1 MYESVEKEGQ
11 QKDNGALVKTDSCD
25 PPEDATPNWSCYKLI
40 IDPVLIGGSQK
51 LYRYDGQHFSA
62 PHPKCFPVD
71 VVRDPRIAR
80 FWTKFNEADFPLPKF
95 KVDENYVGVPKEL
108 TFARLNDNIRD
119 VFLSEM
125 CKHFGEI
132 QDLKVLY
139 NPKNKKHL
147 GIAKVVFESVNAANN
162 AVKNLHNTSVMG
174 NNIHVEFDPKGV
186 KRNRY
191 FQMLVSGLYTPFT
204 LPVGEEAWAP
214 QSPSSFTDSLTEYEP
229 LKKLSYTLSSSS
241 SSICNG
247 SPSLDCSTPLSTD
260 TAYSSMQQDTPSSFW
275 QTPQYQ
281 DTPCTPSLTHSRPGT
296 PSQCERTPN
305 ESTLINT
312 ASSVPFI
319 QQSIPNISQLQPGH
333 VTQAAFKKTSI
344 QGAVQNFWML
354 GGAPSQNGS
363 FSNRQR
369 TPGRNSHLNNHVRGR
384 HRVRP
389 LESKYQNAYN
399 RRPQHHY
406 IHRPVYRGGHYRS
419 DPVANQLPFSK
430 FQEAPTTPSLSD
442 NFTHQN
448 FTGLVK
454 GLSVNHRSVAEDR
467 PSLPNLEILP
477 QKSIGVNVHHI
488 HPDMQI
494 NANTSENAFSSTQV
508 PCKTTQEVNQN
519 HCSPQAQSSHS
530 YTPKPCPSSET
541 TKDLSEPIVQCPSP
555 ESPAPESKPDSLDSR
570 IQMLLSAG
578 SPVLPLLNQES
589 SDSETSTTEEHDP
602 DYHPQP
608 SPKAPS
614 PSPCSTDV
622 VLNHDQTSSIAC
634 NNGSHP
640 RESLSGI
647 EDVSLIQ
654 LCDVTKDDH
663 ELQSARKSRVN
674 PNEGE
679 DTSDQPCS
687 IPVICSNRSS
697 LPPPIPEI
705 PPPPILIPPS
715 AHYPSLPSPN
725 LPLKMGPPPPKAP
738 LLPGYTLPSS
748 SCSFFPPPKIQKVC
762 RPPNWQGSQVPLPI
776 PTRITQGQTSFS
788 PPFLPPP
795 FNFMTHR
802 PPYPSDGCSSAIL
815 RYRPPCPPTPMP
827 RFDPSVPPPG
837 YVPMKESPHKATVD
851 RVLAVVASELRAI
864 IKKDIHRKMIEIV
877 AFKAFDQW
885 WDDKEQVAKVS
896 NPTVKLEGNKDTMLR
911 AMEQHLR
918 MGNAGVEGSVLGT
931 GKISLH
937 GGIKLPSFK
946 LKRNDPLSQAS
957 NDVKRICPLGLEHS
971 EDEESEQQTAPHN
984 VEEDT
989 TKSVSEDTMVKRR
1002 HSRPLALDSE
1012 EEEDEENSDKEEN
1025 PKSEEVHV
1033 SAQEGDEMKIDEDK
1047 KSGPC
1052 VIIEDEDHSDTD
1064 TISHTSSNSSASKS
1078 QGYDSLSSPRTVS
1091 DSSASSPSVI
1101 DSSVSSRSVFDSS
1114 DDRSDNSSDTLS
1126 SGEDDQLDCESSF
1139 SEIPHEDRKIEETIW
1154 ISSDE
1159 DDNENQE
1166 MIHTPVDSSFT
1177 HWEEDLDPPVTP
1189 CAPDLVESDM
1199 DHELFDLGPARTE
1212 DPEEELS
1219 VRVYMQ
1225 GLKLPEPLRY
1235 TLHDPVKHCLTHKL
1249 KLPDPVIFFS
1259 DQESE
1264 LPSPLSPTYRG
1275 LSDDLETVQ
1284 CSTDSEDQR
1293 VTGETLEDSEDL
1305 RPITPTGSL
1314 SDSDPEMELGRRF
1327 SSPTIEEVELPHT
1340 PGGCLEMEETEDH
1353 ILPPGPPTP
1362 LPAPPSPTGIQE
1374 LPSSPIYHCPPL
1386 HFSYPTYEEIPKTP
1400 GRVNGPRQ
1408 VYHFERIIPS
1418 GLLQETS
1425 LRTGSPCN
1433 PILSPC
1439 ADCGIP
1445 RTPGRDMSP
1454 SPPVQNHGER
1464 NVLHRELWASGLHH
1478 HNSGFAQSDAQTNNF
1493 SINNSHAPHDHHVP
1507 SRGTTCL
1514 DTARLK
1520 RCRDQLKMKRRMI
1533 ELQQTKQYTNIN
1545 THSALQVNSVT
1556 KKYFSNQVLG
1566 PLNCVSDIRTE
1577 QRPPEA
1583 HREKRILEDKRQQ
1596 NENQRLQ
1603 ESSFVWRRWRES
1615 SSTSHLVFSPRSE
1628 RREKLV
1634 LHAVWTK
1641 GVNEEEIKHLK
1652 ATYERLV
1659 VEDKEC
1665 DWLNSTRWVPHPP
1678 TSTPDDRLRRWR
1690 DGIRNHMT
1698 GCARS
1703 EGYYFISKR
1712 EKLRYL
1718 RDELSASEEFIVNNQ
1733 GKSMP
1738 AQIPPSSRSGSEL
1751 RAEQRRLLSS
1761 FSCDSDLLK
1770 FNQLKF
1776 RKKKL
1781 RFGRSRIHDW
1791 GLFAEEPIAADE
1803 MIIEYVGQSIRQV
1816 IADMRERRYEN
1827 EGIGSSYLFRVDQDT
1842 IIDAT
1847 KCGNLARFINHSCNP
1862 NCYAKIITV
1871 EAQKK
1876 IVIYSR
1882 QPIDVNEEITY
1893 DYKFPIEDEKIPCLC
1908 AAENCRGTLN

>member
-11 QKDNGALVKTDSCD
+11 RKDNDALVKTDSCD

-40 IDPVLIGGSQK
+40 IDPVLNGGSQK

-62 PHPKCFPVD
+62 QHPECFPVD
-71 VVRDPRIAR
+71 VIRDPRIVR
-80 FWTKFNEADFPLPKF
+80 FWTKFQEADLPIPKF
-95 KVDENYVGVPKEL
+95 KVDENYVGAPKEL

-119 VFLSEM
+119 GFLSEM
-125 CKHFGEI
+125 CKNFGEI

-147 GIAKVVFESVNAANN
+147 GIAQVVFESVKAANN
-162 AVKNLHNTSVMG
+162 AVKNLHKTSVMG
-174 NNIHVEFDPKGV
+174 NNIHVEFDPKGL

-204 LPVGEEAWAP
+204 LPVGEEAWEP
-214 QSPSSFTDSLTEYEP
+214 QSPSSFTDSLSECEP

-241 SSICNG
+241 SIFNG
-247 SPSLDCSTPLSTD
+247 SPSLDCSTPLSMD
-260 TAYSSMQQDTPSSFW
+260 TAYSSMHQDTPSSFW

-281 DTPCTPSLTHSRPGT
+281 DTPCTPSLTYSRPGT
-296 PSQCERTPN
+296 PSQCEKTPN
-305 ESTLINT
+305 ETPLINN
-312 ASSVPFI
+312 ASNVPFI
-319 QQSIPNISQLQPGH
+319 QSIPNFSQLQPDH
-333 VTQAAFKKTSI
+333 ITQPASSKPSII
-344 QGAVQNFWML
+344 QGAVQNFWKL
-354 GGAPSQNGS
+354 GGAPCQNGS

-369 TPGRNSHLNNHVRGR
+369 TPGRNPHHCGG

-406 IHRPVYRGGHYRS
+406 IHRPVYRGAHYRS
-419 DPVANQLPFSK
+419 GSTGNQQPFRK
-430 FQEAPTTPSLSD
+430 FQDAPTTPSHSD
-442 NFTHQN
+442 KLTGQN
-448 FTGLVK
+448 FR
-454 GLSVNHRSVAEDR
+454 VNHRSIAEDLT
-467 PSLPNLEILP
+467 SLPNLEILP
-477 QKSIGVNVHHI
+477 PKTVGLDVHHI
-488 HPDMQI
+488 LPDVQM
-494 NANTSENAFSSTQV
+494 NTNMSEDSSTQV
-508 PCKTTQEVNQN
+508 PCKTTEEVNQN
-519 HCSPQAQSSHS
+519 HCPPQSQPSHT
-530 YTPKPCPSSET
+530 YTPKACPSSET
-541 TKDLSEPIVQCPSP
+541 TNLSESVVQCPSP
-555 ESPAPESKPDSLDSR
+555 ESPTVESKPDSLDSR

-578 SPVLPLLNQES
+578 SPVLPLLNQDS
-589 SDSETSTTEEHDP
+589 SDSETSATEEHDP

-614 PSPCSTDV
+614 PCPSPSTDV
-622 VLNHDQTSSIAC
+622 ALNCDQTSSIVS
-634 NNGSHP
+634 NTHSYP
-640 RESLSGI
+640 RESSSGV
-647 EDVSLIQ
+647 ENVSLTP
-654 LCDVTKDDH
+654 LCDVAKDDH
-663 ELQSARKSRVN
+663 ELQSAMLN

-697 LPPPIPEI
+697 LPPPIPQM
-705 PPPPILIPPS
+705 PPILIPPS
-715 AHYPSLPSPN
+715 ALLPSN
-725 LPLKMGPPPPKAP
+725 LGPAPHRPP
-738 LLPGYTLPSS
+738 LLPGYSS
-748 SCSFFPPPKIQKVC
+748 SCSFFPPPNIQQVC

-795 FNFMTHR
+795 FNFMSHR
-802 PPYPSDGCSSAIL
+802 PPYPSAGGSSTML
-815 RYRPPCPPTPMP
+815 RYRPPWPPPPMP
-827 RFDPSVPPPG
+827 MFDPSVPPPG
-837 YVPMKESPHKATVD
+837 YGPIKESSYKVTVD
-851 RVLAVVASELRAI
+851 EVLAVVALELRAI
-864 IKKDIHRKMIEIV
+864 MKKDIHRRMIEIV

-885 WDDKEQVAKVS
+885 WDDKEQAAKVS
-896 NPTVKLEGNKDTMLR
+896 TPIVKSGGNRDTMFR
-911 AMEQHLR
+911 VMEQCLR
-918 MGNAGVEGSVLGT
+918 IGNAGVEGSVLGT

-946 LKRNDPLSQAS
+946 RKDTLTEASGDPL
-957 NDVKRICPLGLEHS
+957 VKRICPSPGLEHS
-971 EDEESEQQTAPHN
+971 EDEESEQQTAPDN

-989 TKSVSEDTMVKRR
+989 NKSASEDTMVKRR

-1012 EEEDEENSDKEEN
+1012 DEEDEENSDKAEN
-1025 PKSEEVHV
+1025 SKSEDVHECEEMKVDEVHN
-1033 SAQEGDEMKIDEDK
+1033 DK
-1047 KSGPC
+1047 KKRDPC

-1064 TISHTSSNSSASKS
+1064 TISHTSSNSYASKS
-1078 QGYDSLSSPRTVS
+1078 QGYDSLPSPRTVS

-1101 DSSVSSRSVFDSS
+1101 DSSGSSKSVFDSS
-1114 DDRSDNSSDTLS
+1114 DDRSDSSSDTLS
-1126 SGEDDQLDCESSF
+1126 SEEDDQLDGESLF
-1139 SEIPHEDRKIEETIW
+1139 SETPREDRKIEETIW

-1159 DDNENQE
+1159 DENENQE
-1166 MIHTPVDSSFT
+1166 MIHNPVYSSFT
-1177 HWEEDLDPPVTP
+1177 QWEEDLGPPVTP
-1189 CAPDLVESDM
+1189 SAPYSVESDVE
-1199 DHELFDLGPARTE
+1199 HELFDLDLARTE

-1235 TLHDPVKHCLTHKL
+1235 TLQDPVKHCLTNKL

-1259 DQESE
+1259 EQESE
-1264 LPSPLSPTYRG
+1264 LPSPPSPTYRG
-1275 LSDDLETVQ
+1275 LSDDLETQ
-1284 CSTDSEDQR
+1284 YTSDSDDQR
-1293 VTGETLEDSEDL
+1293 VITETLEDSENL

-1327 SSPTIEEVELPHT
+1327 SPPTIEEVELPHT
-1340 PGGCLEMEETEDH
+1340 PGGCLEMYETEDH

-1362 LPAPPSPTGIQE
+1362 LPPPPSPTGIQE
-1374 LPSSPIYHCPPL
+1374 LLSSPIYYCPPL
-1386 HFSYPTYEEIPKTP
+1386 PSSYPTYEETPKTP
-1400 GRVNGPRQ
+1400 GRVNGPRH
-1408 VYHFERIIPS
+1408 VYHSTTPM

-1425 LRTGSPCN
+1425 LRMESPCN
-1433 PILSPC
+1433 PVLSPC
-1439 ADCGIP
+1439 TDSGIP

-1454 SPPVQNHGER
+1454 SPPVLNHRER
-1464 NVLHRELWASGLHH
+1464 NVQHREPWTSGLQH
-1478 HNSGFAQSDAQTNNF
+1478 HNAQTNNY
-1493 SINNSHAPHDHHVP
+1493 SINNSHPPHDLHV
-1507 SRGTTCL
+1507 SSHRTACL

-1520 RCRDQLKMKRRMI
+1520 RRRERLKMRKRMI
-1533 ELQQTKQYTNIN
+1533 ELQRTKQYTNIN
-1545 THSALQVNSVT
+1545 THSSLKVNNVRT
-1556 KKYFSNQVLG
+1556 KSSSYQVLA
-1566 PLNCVSDIRTE
+1566 PVDRVSDIRTE
-1577 QRPPEA
+1577 QTPPEA
-1583 HREKRILEDKRQQ
+1583 HKEKRSPEDRCLQ
-1596 NENQRLQ
+1596 NENQSLQ
-1603 ESSFVWRRWRES
+1603 ESSYAWRRWKES
-1615 SSTSHLVFSPRSE
+1615 SSTRRLIFSPRSE

-1652 ATYERLV
+1652 TTYERLV

-1678 TSTPDDRLRRWR
+1678 TSTPDDRPRRWQ
-1690 DGIRNHMT
+1690 DGIRNHVT

-1712 EKLRYL
+1712 EKLQYL
-1718 RDELSASEEFIVNNQ
+1718 RDDFSALEFTVDNQ
-1733 GKSMP
+1733 GKSVP

-1847 KCGNLARFINHSCNP
+1847 KCGNLARFINHSCSP

-1882 QPIDVNEEITY
+1882 QPIAVNEEITY

-1908 AAENCRGTLN
+1908 SAENCRGTLN

>member
-11 QKDNGALVKTDSCD
+11 QKDNDALVKTDSCD
-25 PPEDATPNWSCYKLI
+25 PLEGATPNWSCFKLI
-40 IDPVLIGGSQK
+40 IDPVLIGGGQK

-62 PHPKCFPVD
+62 
-71 VVRDPRIAR
+71 A
-80 FWTKFNEADFPLPKF
+80 
-95 KVDENYVGVPKEL
+95 VDENYVGAPKEL

-119 VFLSEM
+119 GFLSEM
-125 CKHFGEI
+125 CKHFGEV

-174 NNIHVEFDPKGV
+174 NNIHVEFDPK
-186 KRNRY
+186 
-191 FQMLVSGLYTPFT
+191 
-204 LPVGEEAWAP
+204 
-214 QSPSSFTDSLTEYEP
+214 
-229 LKKLSYTLSSSS
+229 
-241 SSICNG
+241 
-247 SPSLDCSTPLSTD
+247 
-260 TAYSSMQQDTPSSFW
+260 
-275 QTPQYQ
+275 
-281 DTPCTPSLTHSRPGT
+281 
-296 PSQCERTPN
+296 
-305 ESTLINT
+305 
-312 ASSVPFI
+312 
-319 QQSIPNISQLQPGH
+319 
-333 VTQAAFKKTSI
+333 
-344 QGAVQNFWML
+344 
-354 GGAPSQNGS
+354 
-363 FSNRQR
+363 
-369 TPGRNSHLNNHVRGR
+369 
-384 HRVRP
+384 
-389 LESKYQNAYN
+389 
-399 RRPQHHY
+399 
-406 IHRPVYRGGHYRS
+406 
-419 DPVANQLPFSK
+419 
-430 FQEAPTTPSLSD
+430 
-442 NFTHQN
+442 
-448 FTGLVK
+448 
-454 GLSVNHRSVAEDR
+454 
-467 PSLPNLEILP
+467 
-477 QKSIGVNVHHI
+477 
-488 HPDMQI
+488 
-494 NANTSENAFSSTQV
+494 
-508 PCKTTQEVNQN
+508 
-519 HCSPQAQSSHS
+519 
-530 YTPKPCPSSET
+530 
-541 TKDLSEPIVQCPSP
+541 
-555 ESPAPESKPDSLDSR
+555 ESKPDSLDSR

-578 SPVLPLLNQES
+578 SPVLSLLNQES
-589 SDSETSTTEEHDP
+589 SDSETSATEEHDP

-608 SPKAPS
+608 SPKAPIPS
-614 PSPCSTDV
+614 PSCSTDV

-654 LCDVTKDDH
+654 LCDVAKDDH
-663 ELQSARKSRVN
+663 ELQSAREPRVN
-674 PNEGE
+674 PNE
-679 DTSDQPCS
+679 
-687 IPVICSNRSS
+687 
-697 LPPPIPEI
+697 
-705 PPPPILIPPS
+705 
-715 AHYPSLPSPN
+715 
-725 LPLKMGPPPPKAP
+725 
-738 LLPGYTLPSS
+738 
-748 SCSFFPPPKIQKVC
+748 
-762 RPPNWQGSQVPLPI
+762 
-776 PTRITQGQTSFS
+776 
-788 PPFLPPP
+788 
-795 FNFMTHR
+795 
-802 PPYPSDGCSSAIL
+802 
-815 RYRPPCPPTPMP
+815 
-827 RFDPSVPPPG
+827 VPPPG
-837 YVPMKESPHKATVD
+837 YVPMKESPHKAIVD

-864 IKKDIHRKMIEIV
+864 VKKDIHRKMIEIV

-896 NPTVKLEGNKDTMLR
+896 NPTVKSEGNKETMLR

-946 LKRNDPLSQAS
+946 LKRKDPLRKAS
-957 NDVKRICPLGLEHS
+957 NDVKRICPLEHS
-971 EDEESEQQTAPHN
+971 EDEESEQQTAPPN

-989 TKSVSEDTMVKRR
+989 TKSASEDTMGKRR

-1012 EEEDEENSDKEEN
+1012 EEEDEENSDRAEN
-1025 PKSEEVHV
+1025 PKAEEVHV
-1033 SAQEGDEMKIDEDK
+1033 SAQDGDEMKIDDDK

-1101 DSSVSSRSVFDSS
+1101 DSSVSSRRSVFDSS
-1114 DDRSDNSSDTLS
+1114 DDRSDNSSDSLS
-1126 SGEDDQLDCESSF
+1126 SGEDDQLDCENSF

-1189 CAPDLVESDM
+1189 CAPDSVESDI
-1199 DHELFDLGPARTE
+1199 DHELFDLNPARTE

-1225 GLKLPEPLRY
+1225 GLKLPEPLKY
-1235 TLHDPVKHCLTHKL
+1235 TLQDPVKHCLTNKL
-1249 KLPDPVIFFS
+1249 KLPDPVLFFS

-1264 LPSPLSPTYRG
+1264 LPSPPSPTYRG
-1275 LSDDLETVQ
+1275 LSD
-1284 CSTDSEDQR
+1284 SEDRR
-1293 VTGETLEDSEDL
+1293 VITETLEDSENL

-1327 SSPTIEEVELPHT
+1327 SPPTIEDVELPHT

-1386 HFSYPTYEEIPKTP
+1386 HLSYPTYEEIPKTP
-1400 GRVNGPRQ
+1400 GR
-1408 VYHFERIIPS
+1408 
-1418 GLLQETS
+1418 
-1425 LRTGSPCN
+1425 
-1433 PILSPC
+1433 
-1439 ADCGIP
+1439 
-1445 RTPGRDMSP
+1445 
-1454 SPPVQNHGER
+1454 
-1464 NVLHRELWASGLHH
+1464 
-1478 HNSGFAQSDAQTNNF
+1478 
-1493 SINNSHAPHDHHVP
+1493 
-1507 SRGTTCL
+1507 
-1514 DTARLK
+1514 
-1520 RCRDQLKMKRRMI
+1520 
-1533 ELQQTKQYTNIN
+1533 
-1545 THSALQVNSVT
+1545 
-1556 KKYFSNQVLG
+1556 
-1566 PLNCVSDIRTE
+1566 
-1577 QRPPEA
+1577 
-1583 HREKRILEDKRQQ
+1583 
-1596 NENQRLQ
+1596 
-1603 ESSFVWRRWRES
+1603 
-1615 SSTSHLVFSPRSE
+1615 
-1628 RREKLV
+1628 
-1634 LHAVWTK
+1634 
-1641 GVNEEEIKHLK
+1641 
-1652 ATYERLV
+1652 
-1659 VEDKEC
+1659 
-1665 DWLNSTRWVPHPP
+1665 
-1678 TSTPDDRLRRWR
+1678 
-1690 DGIRNHMT
+1690 
-1698 GCARS
+1698 
-1703 EGYYFISKR
+1703 
-1712 EKLRYL
+1712 
-1718 RDELSASEEFIVNNQ
+1718 

-1882 QPIDVNEEITY
+1882 QPIGVNEEITY

>member
-11 QKDNGALVKTDSCD
+11 RKDNDALVKTGSCD
-25 PPEDATPNWSCYKLI
+25 PLEDASSNWSSYKLI
-40 IDPVLIGGSQK
+40 IDPGLNGSSSQK

-62 PHPKCFPVD
+62 PHPECFPVD
-71 VVRDPRIAR
+71 VIRDPRIPR
-80 FWTKFNEADFPLPKF
+80 FWTKFKEADLPVPKF
-95 KVDENYVGVPKEL
+95 KVDDDYVGAPKEL

-119 VFLSEM
+119 GFLSEM
-125 CKHFGEI
+125 CKNFGEV
-132 QDLKVLY
+132 QDIAVLY

-147 GIAKVVFESVNAANN
+147 GIAKVVFESVKAANN

-204 LPVGEEAWAP
+204 LPVGEDAWGP
-214 QSPSSFTDSLTEYEP
+214 QSPSSFIEYEP
-229 LKKLSYTLSSSS
+229 LKKLTYTLSS

-247 SPSLDCSTPLSTD
+247 SPSWDCSTPLSMD
-260 TAYSSMQQDTPSSFW
+260 TAYSSMHQDTPSSFW

-281 DTPCTPSLTHSRPGT
+281 DTPCTPSLTHSRPCT
-296 PSQCERTPN
+296 PAQCDKTPN
-305 ESTLINT
+305 ESTMIN
-312 ASSVPFI
+312 SVSNTPFI
-319 QQSIPNISQLQPGH
+319 QSIPNISQLQPDH
-333 VTQAAFKKTSI
+333 VTQPASSKPSII
-344 QGAVQNFWML
+344 QGAVQNFWKL
-354 GGAPSQNGS
+354 GGAPCQNGS

-369 TPGRNSHLNNHVRGR
+369 TPGCNSHLSNHVHRG
-384 HRVRP
+384 HRARP

-406 IHRPVYRGGHYRS
+406 IHRPVYRGAQYRS
-419 DPVANQLPFSK
+419 GSMGTQLPFRNW
-430 FQEAPTTPSLSD
+430 QDAPSTPSHLD
-442 NFTHQN
+442 RLTGQN
-448 FTGLVK
+448 FTGSIK
-454 GLSVNHRSVAEDR
+454 GLSVNHRSVGEDS
-467 PSLPNLEILP
+467 PSLSNLDILP
-477 QKSIGVNVHHI
+477 QKAVGVDGCHI
-488 HPDMQI
+488 FPDIQI
-494 NANTSENAFSSTQV
+494 NVNKSEKNLNCTQE
-508 PCKTTQEVNQN
+508 PCKTTHEVNQS
-519 HCSPQAQSSHS
+519 HCLPQDRYSHS
-530 YTPKPCPSSET
+530 YSPKPCSSSET
-541 TKDLSEPIVQCPSP
+541 TEDHSEPIVDCPSP
-555 ESPAPESKPDSLDSR
+555 ESESPALESKPDSLDSR
-570 IQMLLSAG
+570 IQMLLSGG
-578 SPVLPLLNQES
+578 SPVLPLLNHES
-589 SDSETSTTEEHDP
+589 SDSETSTTEECNP
-602 DYHPQP
+602 GYLQP

-614 PSPCSTDV
+614 PSPYRITDV
-622 VLNHDQTSSIAC
+622 NINCDQTSSIGR
-634 NNGSHP
+634 NNDSHP
-640 RESLSGI
+640 KESLSGI
-647 EDVSLIQ
+647 DDTSLPSLSDVG
-654 LCDVTKDDH
+654 DH
-663 ELQSARKSRVN
+663 DLSAAKKPKVN
-674 PNEGE
+674 SSEAE

-697 LPPPIPEI
+697 LPPTIPQM
-705 PPPPILIPPS
+705 PPPPILISPS

-725 LPLKMGPPPPKAP
+725 FPSKLGPAPPIAP
-738 LLPGYTLPSS
+738 FLPGHTMLSS
-748 SCSFFPPPKIQKVC
+748 SCPLYPPPKIQQVC
-762 RPPNWQGSQVPLPI
+762 RSPSWQGSQVPLPI

-788 PPFLPPP
+788 PPFPPP
-795 FNFMTHR
+795 TFNFLTHR
-802 PPYPSDGCSSAIL
+802 PPYPSTGCSPTML
-815 RYRPPCPPTPMP
+815 RFRIPWPPPPMP
-827 RFDPSVPPPG
+827 KFDPSVPPPG

-851 RVLAVVASELRAI
+851 GVLAVVASELRAI
-864 IKKDIHRKMIEIV
+864 VKKDIHRRMVEIV

-885 WDDKEQVAKVS
+885 WDDKEQAAKVS
-896 NPTVKLEGNKDTMLR
+896 TSTVKSGENKDTMLR
-911 AMEQHLR
+911 AIKKSLR
-918 MGNAGVEGSVLGT
+918 TGNAGVEGSILGT

-946 LKRNDPLSQAS
+946 LKRKQPLTEAFG
-957 NDVKRICPLGLEHS
+957 DVKKICPSPGVEHA
-971 EDEESEQQTAPHN
+971 EDEESVQQSAIDN
-984 VEEDT
+984 VEEDA
-989 TKSVSEDTMVKRR
+989 TKKPSEDTMVKRR

-1012 EEEDEENSDKEEN
+1012 EEEDEEIFEKAEN
-1025 PKSEEVHV
+1025 QHSGEAHV
-1033 SAQEGDEMKIDEDK
+1033 YDQKGDEMKANEVRKDEKRDL
-1047 KSGPC
+1047 SD
-1052 VIIEDEDHSDTD
+1052 IIEDEDHSETD
-1064 TISHTSSNSSASKS
+1064 SNSSSNSSASKS
-1078 QGYDSLSSPRTVS
+1078 QGYNSLASPGTVF
-1091 DSSASSPSVI
+1091 DSSASSPSVN
-1101 DSSVSSRSVFDSS
+1101 SLVSSRSVFHSS
-1114 DDRSDNSSDTLS
+1114 DDRSDDSSDSLS
-1126 SGEDDQLDCESSF
+1126 SREDDQLDGGNYFPEN
-1139 SEIPHEDRKIEETIW
+1139 PHQDRKIEETIW

-1159 DDNENQE
+1159 DEHENQE
-1166 MIHTPVDSSFT
+1166 IIHDPIYSSFT
-1177 HWEEDLDPPVTP
+1177 QWEDDLDPPVTP
-1189 CAPDLVESDM
+1189 SAPDLVDSDM
-1199 DHELFDLGPARTE
+1199 DHELFDIDPANTE

-1235 TLHDPVKHCLTHKL
+1235 TLQDPVKHCLTNKL

-1264 LPSPLSPTYRG
+1264 LPSPPSPTYRG
-1275 LSDDLETVQ
+1275 LSDDLETQ
-1284 CSTDSEDQR
+1284 YTSDSEDQR
-1293 VTGETLEDSEDL
+1293 VITERLEDSENL

-1314 SDSDPEMELGRRF
+1314 SDSDPEMELGRRI
-1327 SSPTIEEVELPHT
+1327 SPPTIEEVELPHT

-1362 LPAPPSPTGIQE
+1362 LPPPPSPTGIHRF
-1374 LPSSPIYHCPPL
+1374 PSSPIYHCPPL
-1386 HFSYPTYEEIPKTP
+1386 SFSYPMYEEIPKTP

-1408 VYHFERIIPS
+1408 VYHSEGITPV

-1425 LRTGSPCN
+1425 LRMGSPCN

-1439 ADCGIP
+1439 ADSRIP

-1454 SPPVQNHGER
+1454 SPPVR
-1464 NVLHRELWASGLHH
+1464 THRDLWASRLHH
-1478 HNSGFAQSDAQTNNF
+1478 HSSGFAQSEVQTNHF
-1493 SINNSHAPHDHHVP
+1493 SLNRSHAPHIS
-1507 SRGTTCL
+1507 SRRTACL

-1520 RCRDQLKMKRRMI
+1520 KRRERLKTRRRMI
-1533 ELQQTKQYTNIN
+1533 ELQRTRQYTNTDSI
-1545 THSALQVNSVT
+1545 LPVNNMTTKSSV
-1556 KKYFSNQVLG
+1556 LE
-1566 PLNCVSDIRTE
+1566 PLDCVSDVRTE
-1577 QRPPEA
+1577 QKPPEA
-1583 HREKRILEDKRQQ
+1583 SRETRSLEDKLQQ
-1596 NENQRLQ
+1596 NENLQ
-1603 ESSFVWRRWRES
+1603 DSSYVWRRWREP
-1615 SSTSHLVFSPRSE
+1615 SSTRRLIFSPRSE

-1641 GVNEEEIKHLK
+1641 GVNEEEINHLK

-1665 DWLNSTRWVPHPP
+1665 DWLNRTRWIPHPP
-1678 TSTPDDRLRRWR
+1678 TSSPDDKPRRWQ
-1690 DGIRNHMT
+1690 DGIRNHVT

-1703 EGYYFISKR
+1703 EGYYSISKR
-1712 EKLRYL
+1712 EKLQYL
-1718 RDELSASEEFIVNNQ
+1718 KDEISASEEFISDQ
-1733 GKSMP
+1733 GKSVP
-1738 AQIPPSSRSGSEL
+1738 AQIPSSSRSGSEL

-1882 QPIDVNEEITY
+1882 QPIGVNEEITY

-1908 AAENCRGTLN
+1908 TAENCRGTLN

>member
-11 QKDNGALVKTDSCD
+11 RKDNDLLVKTDSCD
-25 PPEDATPNWSCYKLI
+25 PLEDATPNWSCYKLI
-40 IDPVLIGGSQK
+40 IDPVLNGGSQK

-62 PHPKCFPVD
+62 PHPECFPVD
-71 VVRDPRIAR
+71 VIRDPRIAR
-80 FWTKFNEADFPLPKF
+80 FWTKFKEADLPVPKF
-95 KVDENYVGVPKEL
+95 KVDENYVGAPKEL

-119 VFLSEM
+119 GFLSEM
-125 CKHFGEI
+125 CTNFGEV

-147 GIAKVVFESVNAANN
+147 GIAKVIFESVKAANN

-191 FQMLVSGLYTPFT
+191 FRMLVSGLYTPFT
-204 LPVGEEAWAP
+204 LPVGEEAWGP
-214 QSPSSFTDSLTEYEP
+214 QSPSSFTDSLTECEP
-229 LKKLSYTLSSSS
+229 LKKLTYTLSSSS

-247 SPSLDCSTPLSTD
+247 SPSLDCSTPLSMD
-260 TAYSSMQQDTPSSFW
+260 TAYSSMLQDTPSSFW

-296 PSQCERTPN
+296 PSQCEKTPN
-305 ESTLINT
+305 ESTPINS

-319 QQSIPNISQLQPGH
+319 QSIPNISQLQPDH
-333 VTQAAFKKTSI
+333 VTQPASSKPSII
-344 QGAVQNFWML
+344 QGAVQNFWKL
-354 GGAPSQNGS
+354 GGAPCQNGS

-369 TPGRNSHLNNHVRGR
+369 TPGRNPHFSNHVRRG

-406 IHRPVYRGGHYRS
+406 IHRPVYRGAHYHS
-419 DPVANQLPFSK
+419 GSTASQLPFRK
-430 FQEAPTTPSLSD
+430 FQDASTTPSHSD
-442 NFTHQN
+442 KL
-448 FTGLVK
+448 TGQYFSGSIK
-454 GLSVNHRSVAEDR
+454 GLSVNHRSVGEDP
-467 PSLPNLEILP
+467 PSPPNLDILP
-477 QKSIGVNVHHI
+477 QKAIGVDFRYI
-488 HPDMQI
+488 LPDIQI
-494 NANTSENAFSSTQV
+494 NENKSENHFSGTQE
-508 PCKTTQEVNQN
+508 PCKTAHEVNQN
-519 HCSPQAQSSHS
+519 HCPPQGQSSHS
-530 YTPKPCPSSET
+530 YTPKPCSSSET
-541 TKDLSEPIVQCPSP
+541 TEDLSEPIVHCPSP
-555 ESPAPESKPDSLDSR
+555 ESESPALESKPDSLDSR
-570 IQMLLSAG
+570 IQMLLSGG

-589 SDSETSTTEEHDP
+589 SDSETSATEEGGT

-608 SPKAPS
+608 SPKDPS
-614 PSPCSTDV
+614 PSPSRSTDV
-622 VLNHDQTSSIAC
+622 VLNCDQTSSIVS

-647 EDVSLIQ
+647 DDVSLTS
-654 LCDVTKDDH
+654 LCDVGKEDH
-663 ELQSARKSRVN
+663 ELQSAKKPKVN
-674 PNEGE
+674 PDEVE

-697 LPPPIPEI
+697 LPPTILQM
-705 PPPPILIPPS
+705 PPPPIIISPS

-725 LPLKMGPPPPKAP
+725 LPPPPMAP

-748 SCSFFPPPKIQKVC
+748 SCSLYPPPKIQQVC
-762 RPPNWQGSQVPLPI
+762 RPSNWQGSQVPLPI

-788 PPFLPPP
+788 PPFLPPT

-802 PPYPSDGCSSAIL
+802 PPFPSAGCSSTML
-815 RYRPPCPPTPMP
+815 RYRPPWPPPPMP

-837 YVPMKESPHKATVD
+837 YVPMDESPHKATVD
-851 RVLAVVASELRAI
+851 GVLAVVASELRAS
-864 IKKDIHRKMIEIV
+864 IKKDMHRRMVEIV

-885 WDDKEQVAKVS
+885 WDDKEQAAKVS
-896 NPTVKLEGNKDTMLR
+896 TPTVKSGGNKDTMLR
-911 AMEQHLR
+911 PMQQSLR

-946 LKRNDPLSQAS
+946 LKRKDPLTEAFS
-957 NDVKRICPLGLEHS
+957 DVKRICPSPGLEHS
-971 EDEESEQQTAPHN
+971 EDEESEQQTAVDN

-989 TKSVSEDTMVKRR
+989 TKNSSEDTMVKRR
-1002 HSRPLALDSE
+1002 HSRPLVLDSE
-1012 EEEDEENSDKEEN
+1012 EEEDEENSDKAEN
-1025 PKSEEVHV
+1025 PKSEEAHV
-1033 SAQEGDEMKIDEDK
+1033 STQEGKAMSVDEVHKDE
-1047 KSGPC
+1047 KSDPSG
-1052 VIIEDEDHSDTD
+1052 IIEDEDHSDTD

-1078 QGYDSLSSPRTVS
+1078 QGYDSLASPRTVS

-1114 DDRSDNSSDTLS
+1114 DDRNDDSSDSLS
-1126 SGEDDQLDCESSF
+1126 SGEDDQLDGEHSF
-1139 SEIPHEDRKIEETIW
+1139 TETPHEDRKIEETIW

-1159 DDNENQE
+1159 DENENQE
-1166 MIHTPVDSSFT
+1166 IIHTPIYSSFT
-1177 HWEEDLDPPVTP
+1177 QWEEDLDPPVTP
-1189 CAPDLVESDM
+1189 SAPDLVESDVE
-1199 DHELFDLGPARTE
+1199 HELFDLDPASTE

-1235 TLHDPVKHCLTHKL
+1235 TLQDPVKHCLTNKL

-1264 LPSPLSPTYRG
+1264 LPSPPSPTYRE
-1275 LSDDLETVQ
+1275 LSDDLETQ
-1284 CSTDSEDQR
+1284 YTSDSEDQR
-1293 VTGETLEDSEDL
+1293 VITETLEDSENL

-1314 SDSDPEMELGRRF
+1314 SDRDPEMELGLRF
-1327 SSPTIEEVELPHT
+1327 SPPTIEEVELPHT

-1353 ILPPGPPTP
+1353 FLPPGPPTP
-1362 LPAPPSPTGIQE
+1362 LPLPPSPTGIQE
-1374 LPSSPIYHCPPL
+1374 FPFSPVYHCPPL
-1386 HFSYPTYEEIPKTP
+1386 PSSYPMYEEIPKTP
-1400 GRVNGPRQ
+1400 GRVNGPRH
-1408 VYHFERIIPS
+1408 VYHSEGITPA

-1425 LRTGSPCN
+1425 LRMGSPCN
-1433 PILSPC
+1433 PVLSPC
-1439 ADCGIP
+1439 ADSGIP

-1454 SPPVQNHGER
+1454 SPPVR
-1464 NVLHRELWASGLHH
+1464 THRELWASGLHH
-1478 HNSGFAQSDAQTNNF
+1478 HNSGFAQSEGQTNHF
-1493 SINNSHAPHDHHVP
+1493 SINSSHAPHDCHI
-1507 SRGTTCL
+1507 SSGRTACL

-1520 RCRDQLKMKRRMI
+1520 RRRERLKMRRRII
-1533 ELQQTKQYTNIN
+1533 ELQRTRQYTNIN
-1545 THSALQVNSVT
+1545 THSPLQVNNVT
-1556 KKYFSNQVLG
+1556 TKSSSNQVLG
-1566 PLNCVSDIRTE
+1566 PLDCVSDIRTE
-1577 QRPPEA
+1577 QKPPES
-1583 HREKRILEDKRQQ
+1583 HRQTTSTEDRHQQ
-1596 NENQRLQ
+1596 SENQRLQ
-1603 ESSFVWRRWRES
+1603 ESSYVWRRWREP
-1615 SSTSHLVFSPRSE
+1615 SSTCPLIFSPRSE

-1641 GVNEEEIKHLK
+1641 GVNEEEINHLK

-1678 TSTPDDRLRRWR
+1678 TSTPDDRPRRWQ
-1690 DGIRNHMT
+1690 DGIRNHVT

-1718 RDELSASEEFIVNNQ
+1718 RDELSASEEFISNNQ
-1733 GKSMP
+1733 GKSVP
-1738 AQIPPSSRSGSEL
+1738 AQIPSSSRSGSEL

-1882 QPIDVNEEITY
+1882 QPIGVNEEITY

>member
-1 MYESVEKEGQ
+1 GY
-11 QKDNGALVKTDSCD
+11 ALVKTDSCD
-25 PPEDATPNWSCYKLI
+25 PLEGATPNWSCFKLI
-40 IDPVLIGGSQK
+40 IDPVLIGGGQK
-51 LYRYDGQHFSA
+51 LYRYDGQHFS
-62 PHPKCFPVD
+62 HPECFPVD

-95 KVDENYVGVPKEL
+95 KVDENYVGAPKEL

-119 VFLSEM
+119 GFLSEM
-125 CKHFGEI
+125 CKHFGEV

-204 LPVGEEAWAP
+204 LPVGE
-214 QSPSSFTDSLTEYEP
+214 DSLSIFQEYEP

-260 TAYSSMQQDTPSSFW
+260 TAYSSMRQDTPSSFW
-275 QTPQYQ
+275 
-281 DTPCTPSLTHSRPGT
+281 
-296 PSQCERTPN
+296 TPN

-312 ASSVPFI
+312 AS
-319 QQSIPNISQLQPGH
+319 
-333 VTQAAFKKTSI
+333 
-344 QGAVQNFWML
+344 

-369 TPGRNSHLNNHVRGR
+369 TPGCNSHLNSHVRGG

-419 DPVANQLPFSK
+419 GPVANQLPFSK

-442 NFTHQN
+442 NFTRQN

-454 GLSVNHRSVAEDR
+454 GLS
-467 PSLPNLEILP
+467 
-477 QKSIGVNVHHI
+477 VHHI

-494 NANTSENAFSSTQV
+494 NANTSENTFSSTQV

-519 HCSPQAQSSHS
+519 HCQPQAQSSHS
-530 YTPKPCPSSET
+530 YTQKPCPSSET
-541 TKDLSEPIVQCPSP
+541 TTDSSEPIVQCSSP

-589 SDSETSTTEEHDP
+589 SDSETSATEEHDP

-608 SPKAPS
+608 SPKAPIPS
-614 PSPCSTDV
+614 PSCSTDV

-654 LCDVTKDDH
+654 LCDVAKDDH
-663 ELQSARKSRVN
+663 ELQSAREPRVN

-715 AHYPSLPSPN
+715 ALYPSLPSPN
-725 LPLKMGPPPPKAP
+725 LPSKMGPPPPRAP

-748 SCSFFPPPKIQKVC
+748 SCSFFPPPKIQKIC

-795 FNFMTHR
+795 FNFMTQR
-802 PPYPSDGCSSAIL
+802 PPYPSAGCSSAIL
-815 RYRPPCPPTPMP
+815 MYRPPCLPTPMP

-864 IKKDIHRKMIEIV
+864 VKKDIHRKMIEIV

-885 WDDKEQVAKVS
+885 WDDKEQVAKYHFNIVFIYI
-896 NPTVKLEGNKDTMLR
+896 MLR
-911 AMEQHLR
+911 TSRCPTQLLNRKEI
-918 MGNAGVEGSVLGT
+918 
-931 GKISLH
+931 KI
-937 GGIKLPSFK
+937 
-946 LKRNDPLSQAS
+946 Q
-957 NDVKRICPLGLEHS
+957 C
-971 EDEESEQQTAPHN
+971 
-984 VEEDT
+984 
-989 TKSVSEDTMVKRR
+989 
-1002 HSRPLALDSE
+1002 
-1012 EEEDEENSDKEEN
+1012 SD
-1025 PKSEEVHV
+1025 
-1033 SAQEGDEMKIDEDK
+1033 
-1047 KSGPC
+1047 
-1052 VIIEDEDHSDTD
+1052 
-1064 TISHTSSNSSASKS
+1064 SNSSASKS

-1091 DSSASSPSVI
+1091 DSPASSPSVI
-1101 DSSVSSRSVFDSS
+1101 DSSVSSRRSVFDSS
-1114 DDRSDNSSDTLS
+1114 DDRSDNSSDSLS
-1126 SGEDDQLDCESSF
+1126 SGEDDQLDCENSF

-1189 CAPDLVESDM
+1189 SVPDSVESDI
-1199 DHELFDLGPARTE
+1199 DHELFDYQVVVSCRIL
-1212 DPEEELS
+1212 
-1219 VRVYMQ
+1219 
-1225 GLKLPEPLRY
+1225 
-1235 TLHDPVKHCLTHKL
+1235 
-1249 KLPDPVIFFS
+1249 IF
-1259 DQESE
+1259 
-1264 LPSPLSPTYRG
+1264 L
-1275 LSDDLETVQ
+1275 LSDDLETIQ
-1284 CSTDSEDQR
+1284 YSTDSEDRR
-1293 VTGETLEDSEDL
+1293 VITETLEDSENL

-1327 SSPTIEEVELPHT
+1327 SPPTIEEVELPHT

-1374 LPSSPIYHCPPL
+1374 LPSSPVYHCPPL
-1386 HFSYPTYEEIPKTP
+1386 HLSYPTYEEIPKTP
-1400 GRVNGPRQ
+1400 GRVNGPHQ
-1408 VYHFERIIPS
+1408 MYHFERIIPS

-1425 LRTGSPCN
+1425 LRKGSPCN
-1433 PILSPC
+1433 PALSPC
-1439 ADCGIP
+1439 ADSGIP

-1454 SPPVQNHGER
+1454 SPPVQNHRER

-1478 HNSGFAQSDAQTNNF
+1478 HNSAFEQSDAQTNNF
-1493 SINNSHAPHDHHVP
+1493 SINNSHDHHVP

-1520 RCRDQLKMKRRMI
+1520 RCRDRLKMRRRMT

-1545 THSALQVNSVT
+1545 TNSVLQVNNVT
-1556 KKYFSNQVLG
+1556 KKSFANQVLG

-1577 QRPPEA
+1577 RRPPEA
-1583 HREKRILEDKRQQ
+1583 YRKKRSLEDKRQQ

-1603 ESSFVWRRWRES
+1603 ESAFVWRSWRES
-1615 SSTSHLVFSPRSE
+1615 SSTRHPVFSPRSE

-1665 DWLNSTRWVPHPP
+1665 DWLNSTRWVPHPHILH
-1678 TSTPDDRLRRWR
+1678 SPDDRLRRWR

-1718 RDELSASEEFIVNNQ
+1718 RDELSASEEFIVDNQ

-1862 NCYAKIITV
+1862 NCYAKIISV

-1882 QPIDVNEEITY
+1882 QPIGVNEEITY

>member
-1 MYESVEKEGQ
+1 MYESVEKEAQ
-11 QKDNGALVKTDSCD
+11 RKDNDALVKTDRCD
-25 PPEDATPNWSCYKLI
+25 PLEDATPNWSCYKLI
-40 IDPVLIGGSQK
+40 FDPVLIGGSQK

-62 PHPKCFPVD
+62 PHPECFPVD
-71 VVRDPRIAR
+71 VIQDPRIAR
-80 FWTKFNEADFPLPKF
+80 FRTKFKEADLPVPKF
-95 KVDENYVGVPKEL
+95 KVDENYVGAPKEL

-119 VFLSEM
+119 GFLSEM
-125 CKHFGEI
+125 CKNFGEV

-147 GIAKVVFESVNAANN
+147 GIAKVVFESVKAANN

-204 LPVGEEAWAP
+204 LPVGEEAWGP
-214 QSPSSFTDSLTEYEP
+214 QSPSSFIDSLTECET
-229 LKKLSYTLSSSS
+229 LKKLTYTLSSS

-247 SPSLDCSTPLSTD
+247 SPSLDCSTPLSMD
-260 TAYSSMQQDTPSSFW
+260 TAYSSMHQDTPSSFW

-296 PSQCERTPN
+296 PSQCEENPN
-305 ESTLINT
+305 ESTLINS
-312 ASSVPFI
+312 AFNVSFI
-319 QQSIPNISQLQPGH
+319 QSIPNISQLQPDH
-333 VTQAAFKKTSI
+333 VTQPALSKPSII
-344 QGAVQNFWML
+344 QGAVQNFWKL
-354 GGAPSQNGS
+354 GGAPCQNSS

-369 TPGRNSHLNNHVRGR
+369 TPGRNPHFTSHVRKG
-384 HRVRP
+384 HQVRP

-406 IHRPVYRGGHYRS
+406 IHRPVYRGAHYRS
-419 DPVANQLPFSK
+419 TANQLPFRT
-430 FQEAPTTPSLSD
+430 FQDAPDKLTG
-442 NFTHQN
+442 QN
-448 FTGLVK
+448 FTGSIK
-454 GLSVNHRSVAEDR
+454 GLSVNHRSVGEDP
-467 PSLPNLEILP
+467 PSLPNLDILP
-477 QKSIGVNVHHI
+477 QKAIGVDVCHI
-488 HPDMQI
+488 LLDKHI
-494 NANTSENAFSSTQV
+494 NANKSENHFSATQV
-508 PCKTTQEVNQN
+508 PFKTTHEVKQN
-519 HCSPQAQSSHS
+519 HCPPQGQSSHS
-530 YTPKPCPSSET
+530 YTPKPCSSSET
-541 TKDLSEPIVQCPSP
+541 TEDLSEPTVHCPSP
-555 ESPAPESKPDSLDSR
+555 ELESPALESKPDSLDSR
-570 IQMLLSAG
+570 IQMLLSGG
-578 SPVLPLLNQES
+578 SPVLLLLNQES
-589 SDSETSTTEEHDP
+589 SDSETSATEEHGP
-602 DYHPQP
+602 DYYPQA

-614 PSPCSTDV
+614 PSPSRSTDV
-622 VLNHDQTSSIAC
+622 VLNCDQTSSIAS

-647 EDVSLIQ
+647 EDVSLTS
-654 LCDVTKDDH
+654 LYDVGKEDH
-663 ELQSARKSRVN
+663 ELQSAKKPKVN
-674 PNEGE
+674 PNEVE

-697 LPPPIPEI
+697 PLTIPQMSPPPIPI
-705 PPPPILIPPS
+705 SPS
-715 AHYPSLPSPN
+715 AHYPCLPSPN
-725 LPLKMGPPPPKAP
+725 LPSKLGPSPPMAP

-748 SCSFFPPPKIQKVC
+748 SCSLYPPPKIQQVC

-776 PTRITQGQTSFS
+776 PTRITQVQTSFS
-788 PPFLPPP
+788 PPFLPPT
-795 FNFMTHR
+795 FNFMTYR
-802 PPYPSDGCSSAIL
+802 PPFPSAGGSSTML
-815 RYRPPCPPTPMP
+815 RYRPPWPPPPMP

-837 YVPMKESPHKATVD
+837 YVPMNESPHKATVD
-851 RVLAVVASELRAI
+851 GVLAVVASELRAI
-864 IKKDIHRKMIEIV
+864 VKKDIHRRMIEIV

-885 WDDKEQVAKVS
+885 WDDAEQAFKVS
-896 NPTVKLEGNKDTMLR
+896 TPTVKSGGNKDTMLR
-911 AMEQHLR
+911 VVEQSLR
-918 MGNAGVEGSVLGT
+918 MGNAGVESSVLGT

-946 LKRNDPLSQAS
+946 LKRKDPLTEAS
-957 NDVKRICPLGLEHS
+957 SDVKRICPYPGLEHS
-971 EDEESEQQTAPHN
+971 EDEESEPQTALDI

-989 TKSVSEDTMVKRR
+989 TKNSSEDSMVKRR

-1012 EEEDEENSDKEEN
+1012 EEEDEEVSDKAEN
-1025 PKSEEVHV
+1025 PKSHV
-1033 SAQEGDEMKIDEDK
+1033 SAQEGDEMKVDEVRKDE
-1047 KSGPC
+1047 KSDPSG
-1052 VIIEDEDHSDTD
+1052 IIEDEDLSDTD
-1064 TISHTSSNSSASKS
+1064 TISHTSSNSSTSKS
-1078 QGYDSLSSPRTVS
+1078 QGYDSLDSPRTVS
-1091 DSSASSPSVI
+1091 DSSASSPSGI
-1101 DSSVSSRSVFDSS
+1101 DSSVSSISVFDSS
-1114 DDRSDNSSDTLS
+1114 DDRSYDSSDSLS
-1126 SGEDDQLDCESSF
+1126 SGEDDQLDGENSF
-1139 SEIPHEDRKIEETIW
+1139 PETPHEDRKIEETIW

-1159 DDNENQE
+1159 DENENQE
-1166 MIHTPVDSSFT
+1166 IIHTPVYSSFT
-1177 HWEEDLDPPVTP
+1177 QWEEDLDPPVTP
-1189 CAPDLVESDM
+1189 SAPDLIESDV
-1199 DHELFDLGPARTE
+1199 DHELFDLDPASTE

-1219 VRVYMQ
+1219 VTVYMQ

-1235 TLHDPVKHCLTHKL
+1235 TLQDPVKHCLTNKL
-1249 KLPDPVIFFS
+1249 QLPDPVIFFS

-1264 LPSPLSPTYRG
+1264 LPSPPSPTYRG
-1275 LSDDLETVQ
+1275 LSDDLETQ
-1284 CSTDSEDQR
+1284 YTSDSEDQR
-1293 VTGETLEDSEDL
+1293 VITETLEDSENL

-1314 SDSDPEMELGRRF
+1314 SDIDPDMELGRRF
-1327 SSPTIEEVELPHT
+1327 SPPTIEEVELPHT

-1362 LPAPPSPTGIQE
+1362 LPPPPSPTGIQE
-1374 LPSSPIYHCPPL
+1374 LPSSPIYHCPLLPSL
-1386 HFSYPTYEEIPKTP
+1386 YPTYEEIPKTP
-1400 GRVNGPRQ
+1400 GRVNGARH
-1408 VYHFERIIPS
+1408 VYHSEGITPA

-1425 LRTGSPCN
+1425 PRMGSPCN
-1433 PILSPC
+1433 PVLSPC
-1439 ADCGIP
+1439 ADSGIP
-1445 RTPGRDMSP
+1445 RTPGRDMSL
-1454 SPPVQNHGER
+1454 SPPVQT
-1464 NVLHRELWASGLHH
+1464 HRELWASAHH
-1478 HNSGFAQSDAQTNNF
+1478 DHSSEVQSNNF
-1493 SINNSHAPHDHHVP
+1493 SINSSHAPHDRHIS
-1507 SRGTTCL
+1507 SRRRTACL

-1520 RCRDQLKMKRRMI
+1520 RRRERLKMRRRMI
-1533 ELQQTKQYTNIN
+1533 EVQRTRQYTNIN
-1545 THSALQVNSVT
+1545 TPSPLQVNNVT
-1556 KKYFSNQVLG
+1556 TKSSSNRVLG
-1566 PLNCVSDIRTE
+1566 PLDCVSDNRTE
-1577 QRPPEA
+1577 QKPPEA
-1583 HREKRILEDKRQQ
+1583 HREKCSVEDKHKQ

-1603 ESSFVWRRWRES
+1603 ESSYVWRRWREP
-1615 SSTSHLVFSPRSE
+1615 SSTRRLIFSPRSE

-1641 GVNEEEIKHLK
+1641 GVNEEEINHLK

-1678 TSTPDDRLRRWR
+1678 TSTPDDRPRRWR
-1690 DGIRNHMT
+1690 DGIRNHVT

-1718 RDELSASEEFIVNNQ
+1718 RDELSASEQFISDNQ
-1733 GKSMP
+1733 GKSVP
-1738 AQIPPSSRSGSEL
+1738 AQIPSSSRSGSEL

-1816 IADMRERRYEN
+1816 IADMRERRYEK

-1862 NCYAKIITV
+1862 NCYAKIVTV

-1882 QPIDVNEEITY
+1882 QPINVNEEITY

>member
-1 MYESVEKEGQ
+1 
-11 QKDNGALVKTDSCD
+11 DSAGVAAGSSHLLCSN
-25 PPEDATPNWSCYKLI
+25 ATPNWSCYKLI

-51 LYRYDGQHFSA
+51 LYRYDGQHFS
-62 PHPKCFPVD
+62 HPKCFPVD
-71 VVRDPRIAR
+71 AVRDPRIAR

-95 KVDENYVGVPKEL
+95 KVDEDYVGAPKEL

-119 VFLSEM
+119 GFLAEM
-125 CKHFGEI
+125 CKHFGEV

-174 NNIHVEFDPKGV
+174 NNVHVEFDPKGV

-204 LPVGEEAWAP
+204 LPVGEEAWPP
-214 QSPSSFTDSLTEYEP
+214 QSPSSFTDALTEYEP

-296 PSQCERTPN
+296 PSH
-305 ESTLINT
+305 
-312 ASSVPFI
+312 VPFI

-344 QGAVQNFWML
+344 QG
-354 GGAPSQNGS
+354 
-363 FSNRQR
+363 
-369 TPGRNSHLNNHVRGR
+369 

-419 DPVANQLPFSK
+419 GPVANQLPFSK

-442 NFTHQN
+442 NFTRQN

-494 NANTSENAFSSTQV
+494 HANTSENTFSSTQV

-519 HCSPQAQSSHS
+519 HCSPQTQSSHS
-530 YTPKPCPSSET
+530 YTPRPCPSSET

-608 SPKAPS
+608 SLKAPS
-614 PSPCSTDV
+614 PSPSCSTDV
-622 VLNHDQTSSIAC
+622 VLNHDHTSSIAC

-654 LCDVTKDDH
+654 LCDVAKDDH
-663 ELQSARKSRVN
+663 ELQSARKPRVN
-674 PNEGE
+674 PDEGE

-687 IPVICSNRSS
+687 IPVICSNRNS

-725 LPLKMGPPPPKAP
+725 LPLKMGPPPPRAP
-738 LLPGYTLPSS
+738 LLSGYTLPSS
-748 SCSFFPPPKIQKVC
+748 SCSFFPPPKIQKVG

-795 FNFMTHR
+795 FNFMTHH

-815 RYRPPCPPTPMP
+815 RYGPPCPPTPMP

-864 IKKDIHRKMIEIV
+864 IKKDIYRKMIEIV

-885 WDDKEQVAKVS
+885 WDDKEQVSKVGFDS
-896 NPTVKLEGNKDTMLR
+896 YFSCIDKLCSVNLYFHFNIVFIYIILCTSRCPTQL
-911 AMEQHLR
+911 
-918 MGNAGVEGSVLGT
+918 
-931 GKISLH
+931 
-937 GGIKLPSFK
+937 
-946 LKRNDPLSQAS
+946 
-957 NDVKRICPLGLEHS
+957 
-971 EDEESEQQTAPHN
+971 QT
-984 VEEDT
+984 
-989 TKSVSEDTMVKRR
+989 R
-1002 HSRPLALDSE
+1002 
-1012 EEEDEENSDKEEN
+1012 
-1025 PKSEEVHV
+1025 
-1033 SAQEGDEMKIDEDK
+1033 
-1047 KSGPC
+1047 
-1052 VIIEDEDHSDTD
+1052 
-1064 TISHTSSNSSASKS
+1064 SNSSASKS

-1114 DDRSDNSSDTLS
+1114 DDRSDNSLDTLS
-1126 SGEDDQLDCESSF
+1126 SGEDDQLDCESYF
-1139 SEIPHEDRKIEETIW
+1139 SEIPHEERKIEETIW

-1189 CAPDLVESDM
+1189 CAPDSVESDM
-1199 DHELFDLGPARTE
+1199 DHELFDYQVVVSYRIW
-1212 DPEEELS
+1212 
-1219 VRVYMQ
+1219 
-1225 GLKLPEPLRY
+1225 
-1235 TLHDPVKHCLTHKL
+1235 
-1249 KLPDPVIFFS
+1249 IF
-1259 DQESE
+1259 
-1264 LPSPLSPTYRG
+1264 L
-1275 LSDDLETVQ
+1275 LSDDLETIQ
-1284 CSTDSEDQR
+1284 YSTDSEDQR
-1293 VTGETLEDSEDL
+1293 VTGETLEDSENL

-1314 SDSDPEMELGRRF
+1314 SDSDPEMELGQRF
-1327 SSPTIEEVELPHT
+1327 SPPTIEEVELPHT
-1340 PGGCLEMEETEDH
+1340 PGGFLEMEETEDH

-1400 GRVNGPRQ
+1400 GRVNGPCQ

-1425 LRTGSPCN
+1425 LRMGSPCN
-1433 PILSPC
+1433 PVLSPC
-1439 ADCGIP
+1439 ADSGIP

-1493 SINNSHAPHDHHVP
+1493 SINNSHTPHDRHVP
-1507 SRGTTCL
+1507 SCGITCL

-1520 RCRDQLKMKRRMI
+1520 RCRDRLKMKRRMI

-1545 THSALQVNSVT
+1545 THSALQVNNVT
-1556 KKYFSNQVLG
+1556 KKSFSNQVLG

-1583 HREKRILEDKRQQ
+1583 HREKRILEDKRHH

-1615 SSTSHLVFSPRSE
+1615 SSTRHLVFSPRSE
-1628 RREKLV
+1628 RREKLI

-1665 DWLNSTRWVPHPP
+1665 DWLNSTRWVPHPHILQHIIY
-1678 TSTPDDRLRRWR
+1678 TLRRWR

-1718 RDELSASEEFIVNNQ
+1718 RDELSASEEFIVDNL

-1791 GLFAEEPIAADE
+1791 GLFAEEPVAADE

-1882 QPIDVNEEITY
+1882 QPIDLNEEITY

>member
-1 MYESVEKEGQ
+1 MYQSVEKEGQ
-11 QKDNGALVKTDSCD
+11 WKDNDALGKTDSCD
-25 PPEDATPNWSCYKLI
+25 LLENATPNWSCYKLI
-40 IDPVLIGGSQK
+40 IDPVLNGGSQK

-62 PHPKCFPVD
+62 PHPECFPVD
-71 VVRDPRIAR
+71 VIRDPRIAR
-80 FWTKFNEADFPLPKF
+80 FWTKFQEADLPVPKF
-95 KVDENYVGVPKEL
+95 KVDEYYVGAPKEL

-119 VFLSEM
+119 GFLSEM
-125 CKHFGEI
+125 CKNFGEI

-147 GIAKVVFESVNAANN
+147 GIAQVVFESVKAANN
-162 AVKNLHNTSVMG
+162 AVKTLHNTSVMG

-204 LPVGEEAWAP
+204 LPVGDEGWEP
-214 QSPSSFTDSLTEYEP
+214 QSPSSFNDSLTECEP
-229 LKKLSYTLSSSS
+229 LKKLSFTLSSSS

-247 SPSLDCSTPLSTD
+247 SPSLDCSTPLSMD
-260 TAYSSMQQDTPSSFW
+260 TAYSSMHQDTPSSFW

-296 PSQCERTPN
+296 PPQCEKTPY
-305 ESTLINT
+305 ESALISS

-319 QQSIPNISQLQPGH
+319 QSIPNISQLQPDH
-333 VTQAAFKKTSI
+333 MTQPASSKPSII
-344 QGAVQNFWML
+344 QGAVQNFWKL
-354 GGAPSQNGS
+354 GGAPCQNGS

-369 TPGRNSHLNNHVRGR
+369 TPGRNPHHRGG

-406 IHRPVYRGGHYRS
+406 IHRPVYRGAHYRS
-419 DPVANQLPFSK
+419 GSTTNQPFRT
-430 FQEAPTTPSLSD
+430 FQDAPTTPSYSD
-442 NFTHQN
+442 KLTCQI
-448 FTGLVK
+448 FTGSIK
-454 GLSVNHRSVAEDR
+454 DLSVNHRSVAEDL
-467 PSLPNLEILP
+467 PSLPSLEILP
-477 QKSIGVNVHHI
+477 PKTIGLDVHHI
-488 HPDMQI
+488 LPDMQM
-494 NANTSENAFSSTQV
+494 NTNMSEDTFSGTQV

-519 HCSPQAQSSHS
+519 HRPPQGQSSHS
-530 YTPKPCPSSET
+530 STPKPCPSSET
-541 TKDLSEPIVQCPSP
+541 TEDLSEPVVQCPSP

-589 SDSETSTTEEHDP
+589 SDSETSATEEHDP

-614 PSPCSTDV
+614 PSPSHSTDAI
-622 VLNHDQTSSIAC
+622 LNCDQTSTIVSD
-634 NNGSHP
+634 NGSHS
-640 RESLSGI
+640 RETSSVV
-647 EDVSLIQ
+647 EDVSVTP
-654 LCDVTKDDH
+654 LCDVSKDDH
-663 ELQSARKSRVN
+663 ELQSAKKPKVN
-674 PNEGE
+674 SNEGE
-679 DTSDQPCS
+679 DTADQPCS

-697 LPPPIPEI
+697 LPPPIPQM
-705 PPPPILIPPS
+705 PPIIIPPS
-715 AHYPSLPSPN
+715 AHYPSLPSSN
-725 LPLKMGPPPPKAP
+725 LPSNLGPPPMSP
-738 LLPGYTLPSS
+738 LLPGYSS
-748 SCSFFPPPKIQKVC
+748 SCSLFPPQNIQQVC

-795 FNFMTHR
+795 FNFMSHR
-802 PPYPSDGCSSAIL
+802 PPYPSAGCSSTML
-815 RYRPPCPPTPMP
+815 RYRPPWPPPPMP
-827 RFDPSVPPPG
+827 SFDPSVPPPG
-837 YVPMKESPHKATVD
+837 YVPMKELSHKAAVD
-851 RVLAVVASELRAI
+851 VVLAVVASELRAI
-864 IKKDIHRKMIEIV
+864 VKKDIHRRMIEIV
-877 AFKAFDQW
+877 AFKAFDHW
-885 WDDKEQVAKVS
+885 WDDKEQAAKVS
-896 NPTVKLEGNKDTMLR
+896 TPTVKSVGNKDTTLR
-911 AMEQHLR
+911 AMEQCLK

-937 GGIKLPSFK
+937 GRIKLPSFK
-946 LKRNDPLSQAS
+946 LKRKDTSTEAS
-957 NDVKRICPLGLEHS
+957 SEVKRICASPGLEHS
-971 EDEESEQQTAPHN
+971 EDEESEQQTAPDN
-984 VEEDT
+984 VEGDT
-989 TKSVSEDTMVKRR
+989 TKSASDDTMVKRR
-1002 HSRPLALDSE
+1002 HARPLALDSE
-1012 EEEDEENSDKEEN
+1012 EEEDEEISDKAEH
-1025 PKSEEVHV
+1025 PKSDESDV
-1033 SAQEGDEMKIDEDK
+1033 SAQEGDEMKVDKVHKDK
-1047 KSGPC
+1047 KKKSDPC
-1052 VIIEDEDHSDTD
+1052 VVVEDEDHSDTD
-1064 TISHTSSNSSASKS
+1064 TISHTSSNSSTSKS
-1078 QGYDSLSSPRTVS
+1078 QGYDSLASPRTVS
-1091 DSSASSPSVI
+1091 DSSASSPS

-1114 DDRSDNSSDTLS
+1114 DDRSDDSSDSLS
-1126 SGEDDQLDCESSF
+1126 SGEDDRLDGESSF
-1139 SEIPHEDRKIEETIW
+1139 SETPHEDRKIEETIW

-1159 DDNENQE
+1159 DENENQE
-1166 MIHTPVDSSFT
+1166 IIHTPVYSSFT
-1177 HWEEDLDPPVTP
+1177 QWEEDLDPPVTP
-1189 CAPDLVESDM
+1189 SAPDLVESDE
-1199 DHELFDLGPARTE
+1199 DYELFDLDLARTE

-1235 TLHDPVKHCLTHKL
+1235 SLQDPVKHCLTNKL

-1259 DQESE
+1259 EQDSE
-1264 LPSPLSPTYRG
+1264 LPSPPSPTYRG
-1275 LSDDLETVQ
+1275 LSDDLETQ
-1284 CSTDSEDQR
+1284 YTSDSEDQR
-1293 VTGETLEDSEDL
+1293 VITETLEDTENL

-1327 SSPTIEEVELPHT
+1327 SPPAIEEVELPHT

-1362 LPAPPSPTGIQE
+1362 LPPPPSPTGIQE
-1374 LPSSPIYHCPPL
+1374 LPFSPIYHYPPL
-1386 HFSYPTYEEIPKTP
+1386 PSSYPTYEETPKTP
-1400 GRVNGPRQ
+1400 GRVSGPRH
-1408 VYHFERIIPS
+1408 VNHSERITPV
-1418 GLLQETS
+1418 GLLQETL
-1425 LRTGSPCN
+1425 LRMGSPCN
-1433 PILSPC
+1433 PVLSPC
-1439 ADCGIP
+1439 ADRIP

-1454 SPPVQNHGER
+1454 SPPVINHGER
-1464 NVLHRELWASGLHH
+1464 NVQHRELWTSGLHH
-1478 HNSGFAQSDAQTNNF
+1478 HNSGSDAQTNNF
-1493 SINNSHAPHDHHVP
+1493 SLNNSRAPHGHHVP
-1507 SRGTTCL
+1507 SRQTACL

-1520 RCRDQLKMKRRMI
+1520 RRRERLKMRRRMI
-1533 ELQQTKQYTNIN
+1533 ELQRTRQYTNIN
-1545 THSALQVNSVT
+1545 NHSSLQVNNVT
-1556 KKYFSNQVLG
+1556 TKSSSNQVLD
-1566 PLNCVSDIRTE
+1566 CVSDIRTE
-1577 QRPPEA
+1577 HPPPEA
-1583 HREKRILEDKRQQ
+1583 HIQKRLLEDKHPQ

-1615 SSTSHLVFSPRSE
+1615 SSTHRLVFSPRSE

-1678 TSTPDDRLRRWR
+1678 TSNPDDRPRRWR
-1690 DGIRNHMT
+1690 DGIRNHVT

-1718 RDELSASEEFIVNNQ
+1718 RDELPASEEFIVDNQQ
-1733 GKSMP
+1733 GKSAP

-1751 RAEQRRLLSS
+1751 RAEQRRLMSS

-1882 QPIDVNEEITY
+1882 QPIGVNEEITY

-1908 AAENCRGTLN
+1908 SAENCRGTLN

>member
-1 MYESVEKEGQ
+1 M
-11 QKDNGALVKTDSCD
+11 
-25 PPEDATPNWSCYKLI
+25 I
-40 IDPVLIGGSQK
+40 IDPILIGGSQK
-51 LYRYDGQHFSA
+51 LYRYDGQHFS
-62 PHPKCFPVD
+62 HPKCFPVD

-95 KVDENYVGVPKEL
+95 KVDEDYVGAPKEL

-119 VFLSEM
+119 GFLSEM
-125 CKHFGEI
+125 CKHFGEV

-204 LPVGEEAWAP
+204 LPVGEEDWAP

-275 QTPQYQ
+275 
-281 DTPCTPSLTHSRPGT
+281 
-296 PSQCERTPN
+296 TPN

-312 ASSVPFI
+312 AS
-319 QQSIPNISQLQPGH
+319 
-333 VTQAAFKKTSI
+333 
-344 QGAVQNFWML
+344 

-369 TPGRNSHLNNHVRGR
+369 TPGRNSHLNNHVRGG

-406 IHRPVYRGGHYRS
+406 IHRPVYRGGHYHS
-419 DPVANQLPFSK
+419 GPVANQLPFSK

-442 NFTHQN
+442 NFTCQN

-454 GLSVNHRSVAEDR
+454 GLSVNHRSVAEDQ

-494 NANTSENAFSSTQV
+494 NANTSENTFSSTQV

-530 YTPKPCPSSET
+530 YTLKPCPSSET

-555 ESPAPESKPDSLDSR
+555 ESPAPESKPESLDSR

-589 SDSETSTTEEHDP
+589 SDSETSATEEHDP

-614 PSPCSTDV
+614 PSPSCSTDV

-654 LCDVTKDDH
+654 LCDVAKDDH
-663 ELQSARKSRVN
+663 ELQSARKPRVN

-715 AHYPSLPSPN
+715 DHYPSLPSPN
-725 LPLKMGPPPPKAP
+725 LPLKMGPPPPRAP

-762 RPPNWQGSQVPLPI
+762 RPLNWQGSQVPLPI
-776 PTRITQGQTSFS
+776 PTRITQGQTSFT
-788 PPFLPPP
+788 PPFLTPP
-795 FNFMTHR
+795 FNFMTQR
-802 PPYPSDGCSSAIL
+802 PPYPATGCSSAIL

-827 RFDPSVPPPG
+827 RYDPSVPPPG

-918 MGNAGVEGSVLGT
+918 TGNAGVEGPVLGT

-946 LKRNDPLSQAS
+946 
-957 NDVKRICPLGLEHS
+957 V
-971 EDEESEQQTAPHN
+971 QT
-984 VEEDT
+984 
-989 TKSVSEDTMVKRR
+989 
-1002 HSRPLALDSE
+1002 
-1012 EEEDEENSDKEEN
+1012 
-1025 PKSEEVHV
+1025 
-1033 SAQEGDEMKIDEDK
+1033 
-1047 KSGPC
+1047 C
-1052 VIIEDEDHSDTD
+1052 
-1064 TISHTSSNSSASKS
+1064 HTSSNSSASKS

-1189 CAPDLVESDM
+1189 CAPDSVESDM
-1199 DHELFDLGPARTE
+1199 DHELFDYQVVVSYRIW
-1212 DPEEELS
+1212 
-1219 VRVYMQ
+1219 
-1225 GLKLPEPLRY
+1225 
-1235 TLHDPVKHCLTHKL
+1235 
-1249 KLPDPVIFFS
+1249 IF
-1259 DQESE
+1259 
-1264 LPSPLSPTYRG
+1264 L
-1275 LSDDLETVQ
+1275 LSDDLETIQ
-1284 CSTDSEDQR
+1284 YSTDSEDQR
-1293 VTGETLEDSEDL
+1293 VTGETLEDSENL

-1327 SSPTIEEVELPHT
+1327 SPPTIEEVELPHT
-1340 PGGCLEMEETEDH
+1340 PGGFLEMEETEDH

-1400 GRVNGPRQ
+1400 GRVNGPCQ

-1425 LRTGSPCN
+1425 LRMGSPCN
-1433 PILSPC
+1433 PVLSPC
-1439 ADCGIP
+1439 ADSGIP

-1478 HNSGFAQSDAQTNNF
+1478 HNSGFAQSDAETNNF
-1493 SINNSHAPHDHHVP
+1493 SINNSHVPHDRHVP
-1507 SRGTTCL
+1507 SCGTTCL

-1520 RCRDQLKMKRRMI
+1520 RCQDRLKMKRRMI
-1533 ELQQTKQYTNIN
+1533 ELQQTKQYTSIN
-1545 THSALQVNSVT
+1545 THSALQVNNVT
-1556 KKYFSNQVLG
+1556 KKSFSNQVLG

-1615 SSTSHLVFSPRSE
+1615 SSTRHLVFSPRSE

-1665 DWLNSTRWVPHPP
+1665 DWLNSTRWVPHPHILQRIIY
-1678 TSTPDDRLRRWR
+1678 TLRRWR

-1718 RDELSASEEFIVNNQ
+1718 RDELSASEEFIVDNQ

-1803 MIIEYVGQSIRQV
+1803 MIIEYVGQTIRQV
-1816 IADMRERRYEN
+1816 IADMREMRYEN

-1847 KCGNLARFINHSCNP
+1847 KYGNLARFINHSCNP

-1908 AAENCRGTLN
+1908 GAENCRGTLN

>member
-1 MYESVEKEGQ
+1 GY
-11 QKDNGALVKTDSCD
+11 ALVKTDSCD
-25 PPEDATPNWSCYKLI
+25 PLEGATPNWSCYKLI
-40 IDPVLIGGSQK
+40 IDPVLIGGGQK
-51 LYRYDGQHFSA
+51 LYRYDGQHFS
-62 PHPKCFPVD
+62 HPECFPVD

-95 KVDENYVGVPKEL
+95 KVDENYVGAPKEL

-119 VFLSEM
+119 GFLSEM
-125 CKHFGEI
+125 CKHFGEV

-204 LPVGEEAWAP
+204 LPVGE
-214 QSPSSFTDSLTEYEP
+214 DSLSIFQEYEP

-260 TAYSSMQQDTPSSFW
+260 TAYSSMRQDTPSSFW
-275 QTPQYQ
+275 
-281 DTPCTPSLTHSRPGT
+281 
-296 PSQCERTPN
+296 TPN

-312 ASSVPFI
+312 AS
-319 QQSIPNISQLQPGH
+319 
-333 VTQAAFKKTSI
+333 
-344 QGAVQNFWML
+344 

-363 FSNRQR
+363 FSNRQK
-369 TPGRNSHLNNHVRGR
+369 TPGCYSHLNNHVRGG

-419 DPVANQLPFSK
+419 GPVANQLPFGK

-442 NFTHQN
+442 NFTRQN

-454 GLSVNHRSVAEDR
+454 GLS
-467 PSLPNLEILP
+467 
-477 QKSIGVNVHHI
+477 VHHI

-494 NANTSENAFSSTQV
+494 NANTSENTFSSTQV

-530 YTPKPCPSSET
+530 YTQKPCPSSET
-541 TKDLSEPIVQCPSP
+541 TTDLLEPIVQCSSP

-578 SPVLPLLNQES
+578 SPVLSLLNQES
-589 SDSETSTTEEHDP
+589 SDSETSATEEHDP

-614 PSPCSTDV
+614 PSPSCSKDV
-622 VLNHDQTSSIAC
+622 FLNHDQTSSIAC

-640 RESLSGI
+640 RVSLSGI

-654 LCDVTKDDH
+654 LCDVAKDDH
-663 ELQSARKSRVN
+663 ELQSAREPRVN

-715 AHYPSLPSPN
+715 ALYPSLPSPN
-725 LPLKMGPPPPKAP
+725 LPSKMGPPPPRAP

-795 FNFMTHR
+795 FNFMTQR
-802 PPYPSDGCSSAIL
+802 PPYPSAGCSSAIL
-815 RYRPPCPPTPMP
+815 MYRPPCLPTPMP

-864 IKKDIHRKMIEIV
+864 VKKDIHRKMIEIV

-885 WDDKEQVAKVS
+885 WDDKEQVAKYHFNIVFIYI
-896 NPTVKLEGNKDTMLR
+896 MLR
-911 AMEQHLR
+911 TSRCPTQLLNRKEI
-918 MGNAGVEGSVLGT
+918 
-931 GKISLH
+931 KI
-937 GGIKLPSFK
+937 
-946 LKRNDPLSQAS
+946 Q
-957 NDVKRICPLGLEHS
+957 C
-971 EDEESEQQTAPHN
+971 
-984 VEEDT
+984 
-989 TKSVSEDTMVKRR
+989 
-1002 HSRPLALDSE
+1002 
-1012 EEEDEENSDKEEN
+1012 SD
-1025 PKSEEVHV
+1025 
-1033 SAQEGDEMKIDEDK
+1033 
-1047 KSGPC
+1047 
-1052 VIIEDEDHSDTD
+1052 
-1064 TISHTSSNSSASKS
+1064 SNSSASKS

-1091 DSSASSPSVI
+1091 DSPASSPSVI
-1101 DSSVSSRSVFDSS
+1101 DSSVSSRRSVFDSS
-1114 DDRSDNSSDTLS
+1114 DDRSDNSSDSLS
-1126 SGEDDQLDCESSF
+1126 SGEDDQLDCENSF

-1189 CAPDLVESDM
+1189 CAPDSVESDI
-1199 DHELFDLGPARTE
+1199 DHELFGKFIDFWFSHKTN
-1212 DPEEELS
+1212 
-1219 VRVYMQ
+1219 Q
-1225 GLKLPEPLRY
+1225 INNQ
-1235 TLHDPVKHCLTHKL
+1235 LT
-1249 KLPDPVIFFS
+1249 DYQVVVSCRIWIF
-1259 DQESE
+1259 
-1264 LPSPLSPTYRG
+1264 L
-1275 LSDDLETVQ
+1275 LSDDLETIQ
-1284 CSTDSEDQR
+1284 YSTDSEDRR
-1293 VTGETLEDSEDL
+1293 VITETLEDSENL

-1327 SSPTIEEVELPHT
+1327 SPPTIEEVELPHT

-1386 HFSYPTYEEIPKTP
+1386 HLSYPTYEEIPKTP
-1400 GRVNGPRQ
+1400 GRVNGPCQ
-1408 VYHFERIIPS
+1408 VYHFERIIPV

-1433 PILSPC
+1433 PVLSPC
-1439 ADCGIP
+1439 ADSGIP

-1464 NVLHRELWASGLHH
+1464 NVLHRELWATGLHH

-1493 SINNSHAPHDHHVP
+1493 SINNSHDHH
-1507 SRGTTCL
+1507 
-1514 DTARLK
+1514 
-1520 RCRDQLKMKRRMI
+1520 
-1533 ELQQTKQYTNIN
+1533 TKQYTNIN
-1545 THSALQVNSVT
+1545 TNSALQVNNVT
-1556 KKYFSNQVLG
+1556 KKSFANQVLV

-1583 HREKRILEDKRQQ
+1583 YRKKRSLEDKRQQ

-1603 ESSFVWRRWRES
+1603 ESAFVWRRWRES
-1615 SSTSHLVFSPRSE
+1615 SSTRYPVFSPRSE

-1665 DWLNSTRWVPHPP
+1665 DWLNSTRWVPHPHILH
-1678 TSTPDDRLRRWR
+1678 SPDDRLRRWR

-1718 RDELSASEEFIVNNQ
+1718 RDELSASEEFIVDNQ

-1882 QPIDVNEEITY
+1882 QPIGVNEEITY